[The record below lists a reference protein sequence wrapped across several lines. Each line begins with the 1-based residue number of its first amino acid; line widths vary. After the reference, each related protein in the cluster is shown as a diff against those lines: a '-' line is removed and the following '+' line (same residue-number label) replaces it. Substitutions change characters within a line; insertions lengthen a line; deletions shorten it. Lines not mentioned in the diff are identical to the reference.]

1 MKHYQIK
8 FMDEDLRDHF
18 LESIPLEMK
27 NEIQPVPY
35 KKRSIL
41 FLANGNKE
49 VPRIVN
55 VISDNMKEKFSNIL
69 WAGTFSLEVSNR
81 KYEDVK
87 KNKENRK
94 ETV

>member
-18 LESIPLEMK
+18 LESIPREMK

-49 VPRIVN
+49 VPSIVN
-55 VISDNMKEKFSNIL
+55 VISGNMKEKFSNIL
-69 WAGTFSLEVSNR
+69 WAGTFSLKEISNR
-81 KYEDVK
+81 KYE
-87 KNKENRK
+87 
-94 ETV
+94 T